1 MTTPYEEDVFRV
13 LISVC
18 EFSDQADKK
27 DVIEIE
33 HQENVTSFLF

>member
-13 LISVC
+13 WIAVC

-33 HQENVTSFLF
+33 RQENVTVF

>member
-13 LISVC
+13 LKVVC

-27 DVIEIE
+27 DVIKIYY
-33 HQENVTSFLF
+33 QENITVF

>member
-13 LISVC
+13 LIAVC

-27 DVIEIE
+27 VVIEIE
-33 HQENVTSFLF
+33 HQENVTVF

>member
-13 LISVC
+13 WIDVC

-33 HQENVTSFLF
+33 HQENVTVF

>member
-13 LISVC
+13 WIAVC

-27 DVIEIE
+27 DVIEIKY
-33 HQENVTSFLF
+33 QDNVTVF